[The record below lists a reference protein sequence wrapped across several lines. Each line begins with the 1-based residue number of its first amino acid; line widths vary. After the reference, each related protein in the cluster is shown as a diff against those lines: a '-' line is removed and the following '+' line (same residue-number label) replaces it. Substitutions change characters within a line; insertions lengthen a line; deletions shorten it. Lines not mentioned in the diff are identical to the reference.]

1 MPDSKDTNTWDY
13 ERLFTGTLLAAL
25 DMEVIRADT
34 QCVVMRM
41 PVGPKTTQP
50 MGWLH
55 GGASVALAES
65 AASLGTLL
73 NIAPETQAAAGLEI
87 NANHLRPAT
96 GGHVTATATWI
107 HKGKS
112 TMVWDI
118 RIRDDQD
125 RLICVARCTMAIT
138 ERTQA

>member
-1 MPDSKDTNTWDY
+1 
-13 ERLFTGTLLAAL
+13 
-25 DMEVIRADT
+25 MEVLQADP
-34 QCVVMRM
+34 QCVVMSM
-41 PVGPKTTQP
+41 PVGPKTIQP

-73 NIAPETQAAAGLEI
+73 NISPESQVAAGLEI

-96 GGHVTATATWI
+96 GGNVVATATWI

-138 ERTQA
+138 ESSRA

>member
-1 MPDSKDTNTWDY
+1 MQDNQSSNSWDFQ
-13 ERLFTGTLLAAL
+13 RLFAGTLLAAL
-25 DMEVIRADT
+25 DMEVIQADP
-34 QCVVMRM
+34 QRVVMRM
-41 PVGPKTTQP
+41 PVGPKTIQP

-73 NIAPETQAAAGLEI
+73 NISPEAQVAAGLEI

-96 GGHVTATATWI
+96 GGNVIATASWI

-138 ERTQA
+138 DRIRS